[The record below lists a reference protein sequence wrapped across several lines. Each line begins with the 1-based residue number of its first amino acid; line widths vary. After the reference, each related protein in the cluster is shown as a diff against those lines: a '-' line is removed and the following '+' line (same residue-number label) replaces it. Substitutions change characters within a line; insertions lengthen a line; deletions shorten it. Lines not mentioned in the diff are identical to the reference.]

1 MLPPPDASLP
11 PCVVSH
17 WKAPDRGQRQD
28 RKGPRGP
35 IPVEVSRSYWAPS
48 PSTLWLDSYL
58 CLFCSWPGSPP
69 PLSFHPPSP
78 TLARLDLAS
87 VCSPV
92 RPPPLLEC
100 PPSAARA
107 VPKPCACLSPR
118 RAKGS
123 STAKL
128 VVDRL
133 FAAPRLLTFGLRPV
147 ACSWRRARQPPR
159 FRSLTPELGP
169 DQVPSRQSRFSSA
182 VSPAVLLNPYYSPHL
197 RLPWCRR
204 TSRRTSRKINNNHA
218 RRREARR

>member
-35 IPVEVSRSYWAPS
+35 IPVEVSRSYRAPRQV
-48 PSTLWLDSYL
+48 PCGLTRI
-58 CLFCSWPGSPP
+58 FACSVLGLAPP

-107 VPKPCACLSPR
+107 VPKPCACLLPR

-182 VSPAVLLNPYYSPHL
+182 VSLRSCSIHITHRISACPGADAPADAPAG
-197 RLPWCRR
+197 
-204 TSRRTSRKINNNHA
+204 K
-218 RRREARR
+218 